1 MPTILHSILSKDLM
15 CSVHDNQGLP
25 HGSKYGIIISDYNL
39 GKPLLQLK
47 KVRDS
52 VTLKDH
58 LLVQYQSNT
67 AEISNWSC

>member
-1 MPTILHSILSKDLM
+1 MTI
-15 CSVHDNQGLP
+15 NQGFP
-25 HGSKYGIIISDYNL
+25 HGSKQGIIISDYNL

-52 VTLKDH
+52 VTVKDH

-67 AEISNWSC
+67 TEISN

>member
-1 MPTILHSILSKDLM
+1 MTI
-15 CSVHDNQGLP
+15 NQGLP
-25 HGSKYGIIISDYNL
+25 HGSKHGIIISDYNL

-47 KVRDS
+47 KVSDS

-67 AEISNWSC
+67 AEISNCSC